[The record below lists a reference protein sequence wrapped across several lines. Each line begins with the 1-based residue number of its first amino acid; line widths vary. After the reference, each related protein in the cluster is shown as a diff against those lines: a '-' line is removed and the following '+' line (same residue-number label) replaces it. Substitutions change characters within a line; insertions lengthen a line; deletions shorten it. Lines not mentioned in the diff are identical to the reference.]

1 MYCAPNV
8 RASLGDH
15 VTRFACSAQKF
26 VFWVEKS
33 EKICETP
40 YEEKVHYKKLHYK
53 TAGRV
58 DQLNSLVTEIN

>member
-15 VTRFACSAQKF
+15 VTRFARSAQKF

-33 EKICETP
+33 EKIWETP

-58 DQLNSLVTEIN
+58 DQLNSLVT